1 MGLRLTAAIPL
12 FASIVSVALTIVL
25 LVSGSSTNN
34 ADGNFWLSVRFKE
47 TIHIGYESTYD
58 D

>member
-34 ADGNFWLSVRFKE
+34 ADGNFWLSVRFKG
-47 TIHIGYESTYD
+47 TIHTGH
-58 D
+58 